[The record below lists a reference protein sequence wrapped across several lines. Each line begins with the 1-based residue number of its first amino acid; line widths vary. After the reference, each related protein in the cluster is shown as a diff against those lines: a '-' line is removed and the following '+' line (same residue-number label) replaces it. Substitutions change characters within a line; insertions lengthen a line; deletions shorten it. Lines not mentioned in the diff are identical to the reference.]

1 MLFDHVASVRHLEE
15 IESTLCSCDG
25 LFWNLGADGSSA
37 RCNLPKVIA
46 FVPVNSC
53 ANISVCT
60 GQFVCEYQRLYR
72 AIHVRISAFVP
83 GNSCANISVC
93 VRLHKAKLFTG
104 DCCVPV
110 AVYHL
115 LFILTG
121 MTENRVN
128 LSLNSWS
135 YYFILLEWDCYETS
149 HRLKKG
155 LRGIF
160 MGCLAQQ

>member
-1 MLFDHVASVRHLEE
+1 M
-15 IESTLCSCDG
+15 
-25 LFWNLGADGSSA
+25 
-37 RCNLPKVIA
+37 
-46 FVPVNSC
+46 
-53 ANISVCT
+53 
-60 GQFVCEYQRLYR
+60 CEYQRLYR
-72 AIHVRISAFVP
+72 AIRVRISAFVP

-128 LSLNSWS
+128 
-135 YYFILLEWDCYETS
+135 FKFEFVVILLHFAGMRLLRDITS
-149 HRLKKG
+149 AKKRVARHIYG
-155 LRGIF
+155 LLGATIV
-160 MGCLAQQ
+160 A